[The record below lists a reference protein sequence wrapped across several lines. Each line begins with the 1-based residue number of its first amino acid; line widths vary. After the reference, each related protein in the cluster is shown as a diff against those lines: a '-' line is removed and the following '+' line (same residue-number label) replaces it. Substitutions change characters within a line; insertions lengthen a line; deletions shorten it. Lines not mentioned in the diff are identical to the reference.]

1 MGFWDRNVQN
11 SFDSLFD
18 MNRGGVLDPVEQE
31 FQLDFL
37 TRQMEEDDHS
47 DDDEDELDLDELEYM
62 DEDERREALEEAGYD
77 PDDFDDDFINRH
89 DGGKEIMAYSRAKT
103 NPSLKVRT

>member
-1 MGFWDRNVQN
+1 MGFWDRNVEN

-18 MNRGGVLDPVEQE
+18 MNRDGVLDPGEQG

-37 TRQMEEDDHS
+37 TRQMEEDDRS

-77 PDDFDDDFINRH
+77 PDDFDDDF
-89 DGGKEIMAYSRAKT
+89 
-103 NPSLKVRT
+103 

>member
-1 MGFWDRNVQN
+1 MGFWDRNVEN

-18 MNRGGVLDPVEQE
+18 MNRDGVLDPVEQG

-37 TRQMEEDDHS
+37 TRQMEEEDRS
-47 DDDEDELDLDELEYM
+47 DEDEDELDLDDLEYM

-77 PDDFDDDFINRH
+77 PDDFDDDF
-89 DGGKEIMAYSRAKT
+89 
-103 NPSLKVRT
+103 

>member
-1 MGFWDRNVQN
+1 MGFWDRNVEN

-18 MNRGGVLDPVEQE
+18 MNRDGVLDPAEQG

-37 TRQMEEDDHS
+37 ARQMEEDDHP
-47 DDDEDELDLDELEYM
+47 DNDDELDLDELEYM

-77 PDDFDDDFINRH
+77 PDDFADDF
-89 DGGKEIMAYSRAKT
+89 
-103 NPSLKVRT
+103 

>member
-1 MGFWDRNVQN
+1 MGFWDRDVEN

-18 MNRGGVLDPVEQE
+18 MNRDGVLDPVEQG

-37 TRQMEEDDHS
+37 TRQMEEENRS
-47 DDDEDELDLDELEYM
+47 DEEEDELDLDDLEFM

-77 PDDFDDDFINRH
+77 PDDFDDDF
-89 DGGKEIMAYSRAKT
+89 
-103 NPSLKVRT
+103 

>member
-1 MGFWDRNVQN
+1 MGFWDRNVEN

-18 MNRGGVLDPVEQE
+18 MNRDGVLDPVQQG

-37 TRQMEEDDHS
+37 TRQMEEDDKS
-47 DDDEDELDLDELEYM
+47 DEDEDELDLDDLEFM

-77 PDDFDDDFINRH
+77 PDDFDDDF
-89 DGGKEIMAYSRAKT
+89 
-103 NPSLKVRT
+103 

>member
-1 MGFWDRNVQN
+1 MGFWDRDVEN

-18 MNRGGVLDPVEQE
+18 MNRDGVLDPVEQG

-37 TRQMEEDDHS
+37 TRQMEEDDKT
-47 DDDEDELDLDELEYM
+47 DEDEDELDLDDLEFM

-77 PDDFDDDFINRH
+77 PDDFDDDF
-89 DGGKEIMAYSRAKT
+89 
-103 NPSLKVRT
+103 

>member
-1 MGFWDRNVQN
+1 MGFWDREVEN

-18 MNRGGVLDPVEQE
+18 TNRDGVLDPVEQG

-37 TRQMEEDDHS
+37 ARQMEEDRS
-47 DDDEDELDLDELEYM
+47 MEAEDELDLDDLELM

-77 PDDFDDDFINRH
+77 PNDFDEDF
-89 DGGKEIMAYSRAKT
+89 
-103 NPSLKVRT
+103 

>member
-1 MGFWDRNVQN
+1 MGFWDREVRD

-18 MNRGGVLDPVEQE
+18 LNRDGMLDPAEQA

-37 TRQMEEDDHS
+37 TREMEGNASEEY
-47 DDDEDELDLDELEYM
+47 DEDLDLDDLEFM

-77 PDDFDDDFINRH
+77 PDDFDDDF
-89 DGGKEIMAYSRAKT
+89 
-103 NPSLKVRT
+103 

>member
-1 MGFWDRNVQN
+1 MGFWDREVRD

-18 MNRGGVLDPVEQE
+18 LNRDGMLDPAEQA

-37 TRQMEEDDHS
+37 TREMEDNASEEY
-47 DDDEDELDLDELEYM
+47 DEDLDLDDLEFM

-77 PDDFDDDFINRH
+77 PDDFDDDF
-89 DGGKEIMAYSRAKT
+89 
-103 NPSLKVRT
+103 